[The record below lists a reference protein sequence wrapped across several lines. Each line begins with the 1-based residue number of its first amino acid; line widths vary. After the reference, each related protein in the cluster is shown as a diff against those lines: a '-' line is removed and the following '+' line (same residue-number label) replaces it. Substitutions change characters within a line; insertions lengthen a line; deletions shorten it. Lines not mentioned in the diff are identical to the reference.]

1 MQSVGTIPM
10 FRLKLKATKNRES
23 ENMIKP
29 ESRQEHF
36 QSPSL
41 IGNLLRKLH
50 LDIPLLLG
58 LLMICTLSFIILYSA
73 GGQEIAVLIRHAT
86 RMALAITVM
95 TVLAHINPRQFQSF
109 SVLLFSVCVLLL
121 LAVMVMGQIGKGAQR
136 WLDLGIFRFQPSELT
151 KISAPMMISWYLSEH
166 PLPPKIKHVVIAG
179 ALLLLP
185 VLLIAK
191 QPDLGTALLV
201 ASSGAA
207 VLFFAG
213 LSWWLMTGTVALLAA
228 LTPIYWNYFMRDYQR
243 NRVLMLFDP
252 EADPMGA
259 GYHIIQ
265 SKIAIGS
272 GGISGKGWL
281 GSSQAELDFLPESST
296 DFIFAVFA
304 EEFGLFGCLGL
315 LTLYLLVISR
325 CFYIAVQAQDTYC
338 RLLAGSLAFTFFV
351 YVFVNIGMVIG
362 ILPVVGVPLPMVS
375 YGGTSMVTLMAGFGM
390 LMSIHT
396 HRKLLPV

>member
-1 MQSVGTIPM
+1 MRTEMRNEQ
-10 FRLKLKATKNRES
+10 
-23 ENMIKP
+23 
-29 ESRQEHF
+29 F
-36 QSPSL
+36 QPPSL
-41 IGNLLRKLH
+41 LGNLLRKLH
-50 LDIPLLLG
+50 IDIPLFIG
-58 LLMICTLSFIILYSA
+58 LLLICAASFVILYSA
-73 GGQEIAVLIRHAT
+73 GGQEVPLLIRHAT
-86 RMALAITVM
+86 RMGFAILLM
-95 TVLAHINPRQFQSF
+95 IVLAHINPRRFQSF
-109 SVLLFSVCVLLL
+109 SVALFSVCVLLL
-121 LAVMVMGQIGKGAQR
+121 LAVAVMGQISMGAQR
-136 WLDLGIFRFQPSELT
+136 WLDLGFFRFQPSEFT
-151 KISAPMMISWYLSEH
+151 KISAPMMVAWYLSEH
-166 PLPPKIKHVVIAG
+166 ALPPKPKHVLG
-179 ALLLLP
+179 AAILLILP

-191 QPDLGTALLV
+191 QPDLGTSLLV

-213 LSWWLMTGTVALLAA
+213 LSWWFMLGIVALLAS
-228 LTPIYWNYFMRDYQR
+228 LTPVLWHFMREYQR
-243 NRVLMLFDP
+243 NRVLTFMNP

-272 GGISGKGWL
+272 GGINGKGWL

-304 EEFGLFGCLGL
+304 EEFGLFGCVGL
-315 LTLYLLVISR
+315 LVLYLLVISR
-325 CFYIAVQAQDTYC
+325 CFYIAVQAQDTYS

-362 ILPVVGVPLPMVS
+362 VLPVVGVPLPLIS
-375 YGGTSMVTLMAGFGM
+375 YGGTSMVTLMAGFGI

>member
-1 MQSVGTIPM
+1 M
-10 FRLKLKATKNRES
+10 KNET
-23 ENMIKP
+23 
-29 ESRQEHF
+29 RQEYF

-41 IGNLLRKLH
+41 IGNLLRRLH
-50 LDIPLLLG
+50 IDIPLLLG
-58 LLMICTLSFIILYSA
+58 LLLICALSFVILYSA
-73 GGQEIAVLIRHAT
+73 GGQEIPLLIRHAT
-86 RMALAITVM
+86 RMGLALLLM
-95 TVLAHINPRQFQSF
+95 TVLAHVNPRQFQTF
-109 SVLLFSVCVLLL
+109 SVALFSLCVLLL

-136 WLDLGIFRFQPSELT
+136 WLDLGFFRFQPSELT
-151 KISAPMMISWYLSEH
+151 KISAPMMVAWYLSEH
-166 PLPPKIKHVVIAG
+166 PLPPRAKHVVIAAG
-179 ALLLLP
+179 LLIVP

-201 ASSGAA
+201 ASSGSA

-213 LSWWLMTGTVALLAA
+213 LSWWVMLGTVALLAS
-228 LTPIYWNYFMRDYQR
+228 LTPVLWHFMREYQR
-243 NRVLMLFDP
+243 NRVLTFINP

-272 GGISGKGWL
+272 GGINGKGWL

-304 EEFGLFGCLGL
+304 EEFGLFGCVGL
-315 LTLYLLVISR
+315 LVLYLLVISR

-362 ILPVVGVPLPMVS
+362 VLPVVGVPLPLVS
-375 YGGTSMVTLMAGFGM
+375 YGGTSMVTLMAGFGI